1 MDIKKFLFA
10 IGVVAVLVGAWW
22 AVKALTGG
30 GC

>member
-1 MDIKKFLFA
+1 MDIKKLLVGL
-10 IGVVAVLVGAWW
+10 GVVAALVGVWW